1 MTSLAHRLMPAALA
15 LRGSRRVGAEATRRE
30 MAGRALRPRSFSP
43 PRSLGRHVD
52 VRVEC
57 SAAGWPVYSVAARG
71 ADRRDL
77 DSALYLHGGSYFREI
92 TRQHWQLVAAMAR
105 SLPVEIV
112 VPIYPLAPMETADI
126 VVPSATDL
134 AEVLIAER
142 GAERF
147 TLLGDSAG
155 GGMALAVAVAL
166 RERTLAPPRRT
177 VLISPWLD
185 ITVSDPAIAAIAAH
199 DPWLCP
205 DGLRVAGDGYRGALD
220 PADTRVSPIN
230 ADLDD
235 LGHVTVFTGT
245 RDILNAD
252 ARRLRE
258 RIALSNTEFEF
269 HEEPGML
276 HVYPLLPTPE
286 GRIARRTLRAVIDPR
301 AAVSSVR

>member
-1 MTSLAHRLMPAALA
+1 MTSLANRLMPAALA
-15 LRGSRRVGAEATRRE
+15 LRGSRRVGAVATRRE

-43 PRSLGRHVD
+43 PRGLDRRVD
-52 VRVEC
+52 IRLER
-57 SAAGWPVYSVAARG
+57 SAAGWPVYSLAAHG
-71 ADRRDL
+71 ASRRDL
-77 DSALYLHGGSYFREI
+77 DSVLYLHGGSYFREI

-105 SLPVEIV
+105 SLPVEVV
-112 VPIYPLAPMETADI
+112 VPIYPLAPVSTADA
-126 VVPSATDL
+126 VVPAAADL

-142 GAERF
+142 GADRF
-147 TLLGDSAG
+147 CLLGDSAG

-185 ITVSDPAIAAIAAH
+185 ITVSDPAISVLAPQ

-205 DGLRVAGDGYRGALD
+205 DGLRVAGDAYRGALD
-220 PADTRVSPIN
+220 PADSRVSPIE

-258 RIALSNTEFEF
+258 RMALGNTGFEF

-301 AAVSSVR
+301 AAVSSAR